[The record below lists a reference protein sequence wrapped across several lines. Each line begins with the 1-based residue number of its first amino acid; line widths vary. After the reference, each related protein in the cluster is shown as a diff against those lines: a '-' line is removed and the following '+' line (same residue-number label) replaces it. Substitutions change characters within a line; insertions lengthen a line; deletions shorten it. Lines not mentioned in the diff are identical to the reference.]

1 MLPYDTDPRLDGAR
15 PPTEDKPPRARRLR
29 RTLPAL
35 ACLVAVLTLGVGAN
49 AAVAATQSAP
59 IWGVHWTW
67 TPPWWPHVPAKGG
80 GKPST
85 PPTTTPA
92 SNPTPPSTTPAS
104 SPTPPSTTPG
114 SLPGTVL
121 SDTFTNSGGTL
132 VYIGYVPSSY
142 KPGTPMPLVVA
153 LHGCTQSAGDFRQL
167 TRWDQLAEAKGFIV
181 VFPQQSKDDNSQ
193 KCWNFFQQNHMQRG
207 KGEPAVIAGITQS
220 IEQRYTVDP
229 HHVFVN
235 GLSAGG
241 AMASVMAATYPD
253 VFAAAGIGSGCEYAA
268 TAACAGYKS
277 ADPATA
283 GQQAYQ
289 AMGQY
294 ARPMPVILFEGD
306 QDTTVPPVNAQQ
318 LVQQWQVT
326 NDYADQGGKDG
337 SIPVQPT
344 GVTRGSVQGGH
355 TYTVTT
361 YGDSTRKEL
370 IQSWLVAGMGHA
382 WSGGCS
388 CMQYADPAGPDETG
402 AMYAFFMA
410 HPMP

>member
-1 MLPYDTDPRLDGAR
+1 MLPYDFDPRVDGGAR
-15 PPTEDKPPRARRLR
+15 PPTDHRRRRARRVR
-29 RTLPAL
+29 RAWPAVV
-35 ACLVAVLTLGVGAN
+35 CLVALLTAGVAAN
-49 AAVAATQSAP
+49 SAVAATSAP
-59 IWGVHWTW
+59 IWGVPWTW
-67 TPPWWPHVPAKGG
+67 TPSWWPKPPTQPVGT
-80 GKPST
+80 PST
-85 PPTTTPA
+85 PSGPGTTPT
-92 SNPTPPSTTPAS
+92 PTPPPS
-104 SPTPPSTTPG
+104 STPG
-114 SLPGTVL
+114 QLPGTVL
-121 SDTFTNSGGTL
+121 SDTFTNSGGSL
-132 VYIGYVPSSY
+132 VYLGYVPSSY

-181 VFPQQSKDDNSQ
+181 VFPQQSKDDNSM
-193 KCWNFFQQNHMQRG
+193 KCWNFFQQNHMKRG
-207 KGEPAVIAGITQS
+207 TGEPEVIAGITRS
-220 IEQRYTVDP
+220 IQQHYTVDP
-229 HHVFVN
+229 HRIYVN

-253 VFAAAGIGSGCEYAA
+253 IFAAAGIGSGCEYAA

-283 GQQAYQ
+283 GSQAYQ

-294 ARPMPVILFEGD
+294 ARQMPVILFEGD

-326 NDYADQGGKDG
+326 DDYADTGGKDG

-344 GVTRGSVQGGH
+344 GVTRGTAPGGRA
-355 TYTVTT
+355 YTVTT
-361 YGDSTRKEL
+361 YGDKDRKEL
-370 IQSWLVAGMGHA
+370 IQSWLVSGMGHA

-388 CMQYADPAGPDETG
+388 CQQYADPAGPDETG